1 MTNLTE
7 RLTKTERDQSFANMK
22 PKDASTLILVD
33 RTGSKPKVLMGRR
46 NPKLKFMGGKF
57 VFPGGRVDIA
67 DRSMSAFGALDERTE
82 QALMKNAGRVTP
94 SRARTLVLTA
104 IRETF
109 EETGILIGTKE
120 AGGPDKVPTGWEA
133 FSEHGVH
140 PSLEALHFVA
150 RAITPPRRPRRF
162 DTRFFV
168 ATTDDIAHQ
177 VETLVNADS
186 ELVELKWMTVEEAA
200 HEELPTITKVVLE
213 ELGSRVK
220 QGFSRHLPV
229 PFYKM
234 RNKEFQRYDL

>member
-33 RTGSKPKVLMGRR
+33 RAGSKPKVLMGRR

-120 AGGPDKVPTGWEA
+120 AGGPDKVPAGWEA
-133 FSEHGVH
+133 FAEHGVH
-140 PSLEALHFVA
+140 PSLEALHLWPA
-150 RAITPPRRPRRF
+150 PLHRR
-162 DTRFFV
+162 
-168 ATTDDIAHQ
+168 
-177 VETLVNADS
+177 
-186 ELVELKWMTVEEAA
+186 AA
-200 HEELPTITKVVLE
+200 HAASTPA
-213 ELGSRVK
+213 S
-220 QGFSRHLPV
+220 S
-229 PFYKM
+229 
-234 RNKEFQRYDL
+234 